1 MKVRRLLTFA
11 AAVPALFLFKEIFLS
26 SPSSAEVSSFSSGA
40 FEARFT
46 GRTMRVDLFH
56 TGGPKGE
63 TVAFDRAVDGQPDA
77 PPRRDEPRQPFRRG
91 AGPED
96 EPRRLLARLFILVQ
110 RMGADGR
117 GEARLPDVS

>member
-46 GRTMRVDLFH
+46 DRTMRVDLFH

-63 TVAFDRAVDGQPDA
+63 TVAFDRAVDDG
-77 PPRRDEPRQPFRRG
+77 PRGFFARQ
-91 AGPED
+91 
-96 EPRRLLARLFILVQ
+96 FILVQ
-110 RMGADGR
+110 RVGADGR
-117 GEARLPDVS
+117 GEARLPDVP